1 MAISCTAASRVLCF
15 TVHGASA
22 GGRWPDHPPACCSL
36 ATTPWSGPIACG
48 QLMEPRLASEKP
60 VLTCP
65 RAVMVRTSSSQLRVS
80 SSQGRAPTNDWFL
93 WGILGLA
100 YVRIATKKFISTERW
115 AVPDL
120 GIQNYPATSR
130 FLGGGEQGCYWLLL
144 PQFMVLGRSLSL

>member
-1 MAISCTAASRVLCF
+1 
-15 TVHGASA
+15 
-22 GGRWPDHPPACCSL
+22 
-36 ATTPWSGPIACG
+36 
-48 QLMEPRLASEKP
+48 
-60 VLTCP
+60 
-65 RAVMVRTSSSQLRVS
+65 MVKKSSSQLRVS